1 MQAKKA
7 RAISITSPTVASNK
21 SSNVASPSS
30 VPQAEGEPNK
40 ATKPAS
46 LESHT
51 EEMQSSSTG
60 LFEPDGNPSLPV
72 KNKISGPPSS
82 EKEPEIN
89 RGFATGDLVF
99 AKFNMDPWWPAQVKR
114 VQGAG
119 TTRPRRAKV
128 HFFGE
133 NSFDE
138 LPFSK
143 LRPFV
148 AFFPRRKQPSK
159 IPSAEQRKQ
168 YQEGIKQGL
177 RALMKQMRKRKRR
190 KEQGEEVAEEVLD
203 TRTLCQRLDLPK
215 ERLCFLVG
223 EKSNKLSILEEDET
237 DDDSKKN
244 DDIGTS

>member
-1 MQAKKA
+1 VA
-7 RAISITSPTVASNK
+7 RPGQT
-21 SSNVASPSS
+21 
-30 VPQAEGEPNK
+30 
-40 ATKPAS
+40 
-46 LESHT
+46 
-51 EEMQSSSTG
+51 
-60 LFEPDGNPSLPV
+60 
-72 KNKISGPPSS
+72 
-82 EKEPEIN
+82 
-89 RGFATGDLVF
+89 
-99 AKFNMDPWWPAQVKR
+99 
-114 VQGAG
+114 GAG
-119 TTRPRRAKV
+119 RRHHEAAAGQRLRAKV